1 MLMSLVLK
9 VFARIWGTGRMV
21 KLPSASLG
29 LRQSV
34 PNRFRSRIR
43 PSDSMAGRWKTTIDM
58 ANSSHDWLAEFDR
71 VLGRE
76 TTFEKSE
83 HN

>member
-43 PSDSMAGRWKTTIDM
+43 PSETTIDM